1 MHITIDALLIVG
13 LILNFVKAGDLVLRP
28 HQLKWFQDRFEH
40 LTLWLDF
47 TKPLKALKSLTSDDG
62 RLALLV
68 LGYVP
73 AIFLLAA
80 ARAVQTSE
88 PKGISLITYL
98 NFGILTRV
106 IISQEIPG
114 IKHRTVSRSGPARFV
129 ISFDEVSLRSFNRN
143 FLAQRPVRG
152 RHIGPSRSGFVEPC
166 VFNDLVSLLLNYP
179 GQFDSLDL

>member
-98 NFGILTRV
+98 NFGILIFLIKKGLPITR
-106 IISQEIPG
+106 
-114 IKHRTVSRSGPARFV
+114 
-129 ISFDEVSLRSFNRN
+129 
-143 FLAQRPVRG
+143 
-152 RHIGPSRSGFVEPC
+152 
-166 VFNDLVSLLLNYP
+166 LLL
-179 GQFDSLDL
+179 GD